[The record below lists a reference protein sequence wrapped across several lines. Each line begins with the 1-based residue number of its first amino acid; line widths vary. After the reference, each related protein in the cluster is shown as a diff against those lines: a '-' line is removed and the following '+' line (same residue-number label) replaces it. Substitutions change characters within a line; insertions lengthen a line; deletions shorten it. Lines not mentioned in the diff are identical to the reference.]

1 MESAHRNSN
10 HPAVKYVRDAGWALV
25 SIPRGSKGPKTRG
38 WNRAQNTIRTP
49 KAAARLNGH
58 NVGLVHEWSGTC
70 AIDVDG
76 IAQARP
82 WLAGQGIDLDELLA
96 APDAVQIVSG
106 RPNRAKLLYRLPKG
120 VKPLPHR
127 KLADGALELRCAGVQ
142 DVLPPSIHPDTG
154 KPYEWLGDWRHLP
167 TLPQELLKLWR
178 DQSTTHSHGMS
189 ALTADE
195 VVYALMARS
204 LYRKDAGGG
213 KHLIACPWDS
223 EHTTNGGTG
232 ETAYFQP
239 HTNGFDKPAFKCF
252 HSHCAERT
260 IRDLRVHLNLDQEIR
275 PGDEQLMQ
283 RRYTLAEL
291 LEDAVYLSKRDTIT
305 LLSASTVDC
314 SAEHFKR
321 LLAASTDSVMTSNG
335 PRVKYVS
342 ELWLAHPNRKTT
354 AGRTFAPGAGVLC
367 KDPDGD
373 TAVNTWR
380 PIDHKP
386 PRNWRQ
392 RSKPFLDH
400 IKYLVPNTEERNQIF
415 LWLAHLIQRPGGMP
429 PWHVVMYTD
438 GAQGVGRNWLAAV
451 IGRVV
456 QPYAA
461 LHVDIGALAGTA
473 HGIGFNGALAGKLF
487 ACVDELHASAFAAG
501 GRRMME
507 TLKTTLTAETRLLNP
522 KYGRQT
528 VEFNRLR
535 VLILSNHCGAMP
547 LDSEDRRFLV
557 IRNPD
562 APKSSKYYTDLYQ
575 LLGDDEFIAS
585 VWHYLNTHDVSHLA
599 LGRAPMTTAKKVLI
613 EATEPDYVTAIR
625 EAIERNGN
633 EVITTTQLKAMS
645 GISAPWQVQH
655 AMKALGAV
663 KYPRRVRLKTGRQ
676 ERVWIVRDH
685 ERWLYA
691 TPDAVAGVCQGKSAK
706 STKSVPFKR
715 KFLRRGNYTV
725 LTNTSDLVN
734 SADSPALAR
743 KNKERESNKPIVV
756 NFRSSKRLKRKTS

>member
-1 MESAHRNSN
+1 MKNSN
-10 HPAVKYVRDAGWALV
+10 HKHPAVEYVRDAGWALIP
-25 SIPRGSKGPKTRG
+25 IPRGSKGPKIKG
-38 WNRAQNTIRTP
+38 WNKAPNTIRTP

-58 NVGLVHEWSGTC
+58 NLGLVHEWSGTC
-70 AIDVDG
+70 AIDVDDLSEARRWLTGRG
-76 IAQARP
+76 IN
-82 WLAGQGIDLDELLA
+82 LDDLLA
-96 APDAVQIVSG
+96 ASDAVQIVSG
-106 RPNRAKLLYRLPKG
+106 RSNRAKLLYRLAKN

-154 KPYEWLGDWRHLP
+154 KPYRWHGDWRKLP
-167 TLPQELLKLWR
+167 TLPPALLSLWR
-178 DQSTTHSHGMS
+178 DQSTHGMS

-195 VVYALMARS
+195 VVYALMARN

-213 KHLIACPWDS
+213 KHLIVCPWEDA
-223 EHTTNGGTG
+223 HTTNGGAG

-252 HSHCAERT
+252 HSHCAERA

-275 PGDEQLMQ
+275 PGEEILIQ
-283 RRYTLAEL
+283 RRYTLVEL
-291 LEDAVYLSKRDTIT
+291 LNDAVYLAQRDTIT
-305 LLSASTVDC
+305 LLSAPSVDC
-314 SAEHFKR
+314 TAEHFKR
-321 LLAASTDSVMTSNG
+321 LLAASTDSVMTPNG

-342 ELWLAHPNRKTT
+342 ELWMAHPNRKT
-354 AGRTFAPGAGVLC
+354 AVGRTFAPGAGVLC
-367 KDPDGD
+367 KDPNGD
-373 TAVNTWR
+373 MAVNTWR
-380 PIDHKP
+380 SIDHTP
-386 PRNWRQ
+386 PRNRKL
-392 RSKPFLDH
+392 RPKLFIDH
-400 IKYLVPNTEERNQIF
+400 IKYLVPNTEERDQVF
-415 LWLAHLIQRPGGMP
+415 LWLAHLIQRPGEMP

-547 LDSEDRRFLV
+547 LDNEDRRFLV

-562 APKSSKYYTDLYQ
+562 VPKPERYYTKLYG
-575 LLGDDEFIAS
+575 LLSDDQFIAS
-585 VWHYLNTHDVSHLA
+585 VWKYLDSFDVSHLA
-599 LGRAPMTTAKKVLI
+599 LGRAPMTTAKQALI

-625 EAIERNGN
+625 EAIERNGG
-633 EVITTTQLKAMS
+633 EVITTTQLKARS

-663 KYPRRVRLKTGRQ
+663 KYPKRVRLKAGRQ
-676 ERVWIVRDH
+676 EHVWIVHNH

-691 TPDAVAGVCQGKSAK
+691 TPDAVVKCLSGQVSKSAK
-706 STKSVPFKR
+706 PAAFKR
-715 KFLRRGNYTV
+715 KFKERGINTV
-725 LTNTSDLVN
+725 LIKTAHLVD

-743 KNKERESNKPIVV
+743 KNKGKVGDKTIVV
-756 NFRSSKRLKRKTS
+756 DFPRSKRWRRNTS